1 MSANRQGRGRRKG
14 RLLDILPWLVI
25 VAGLVLL
32 VRPVARQWV
41 EAWRAS
47 RGIDAIVSTYDEMG
61 DPERAALREEARR
74 YNAALFS
81 GEGLGECLPYE
92 EQLVYRGSEMIAY
105 ISIPKCSIRLPIY
118 HGTEEKS
125 LMAGVGHLRGTS
137 LPAGGESSHCV
148 LTAHTGM
155 PGRRM
160 FDDIH
165 LLKEADRFVV
175 WVLGEALAYEVDSSE
190 VVLPDDTS
198 SIVVHEGKDL
208 CTLVTC
214 TPYGVNSHRLLVH
227 AHRVPYEEG
236 EEGMADLSVYVNGR
250 TLPLLIALLFVLLL
264 AAGLIWRRVRRHR
277 RQKTE
282 EGEGRE

>member
-1 MSANRQGRGRRKG
+1 MSKNKRSSYNRLRS
-14 RLLDILPWLVI
+14 LAPWLVI
-25 VAGLVLL
+25 ALGLFLL
-32 VRPVARQWV
+32 VRPIALQWI
-41 EAWRAS
+41 EAWKAS
-47 RGIDAIVSTYDEMG
+47 KGIDSIVSTYDEMG
-61 DPERAALREEARR
+61 DPERKALREEARR
-74 YNAALFS
+74 YNAALFL
-81 GEGLGECLPYE
+81 GTGLSERLPYE
-92 EQLVYRGSEMIAY
+92 QQLAYRGSEMIAY
-105 ISIPKCSIRLPIY
+105 ISVPKCSIKLPVY

-137 LPAGGESSHCV
+137 LPAGGESSHCF

-160 FDDIH
+160 FDDIN
-165 LLKEADRFVV
+165 LLKKGDHFVI
-175 WVLGEALAYEVDSSE
+175 WVLGEALAYSVDNSE

-198 SIVVHEGKDL
+198 SVEIKRGLDL

-236 EEGMADLSVYVNGR
+236 EEVMPSAAVYINGR

-264 AAGLIWRRVRRHR
+264 LMGLIWRRLQKARR
-277 RQKTE
+277 KAE
-282 EGEGRE
+282 EGGES